1 MISTLHMIM
10 YLYIKQG
17 CFNCQNTI
25 YSERLRHSVPCE
37 RDIDDEAYFDVI
49 QKFHDKE
56 SLYEYL
62 YMYLNR
68 EGRLFKFKELYDLH
82 KATRDFISFFLKI
95 LDSEPWSIQITWFKR
110 LYNKFS
116 FSMIAPT
123 GTGKTTFIA
132 VSSIYFSSK
141 LNKKIYIVLPTT
153 VLVEQVYERIVQFV
167 EKIDT
172 SLNVV
177 AYLRKNKKEAK
188 ERIIKGEFDILI
200 TSNQFL
206 SRNFD
211 ILKDKKFDI
220 IFVDDVDAFF
230 KGSKNIERVLIL
242 LGFTDEDINTA
253 YEMIKAKRQGDFEL
267 VKKLNE
273 KLEKVKSKPHGILIL
288 SSATGRIRGTRTK
301 LYRELLNFTAG
312 TGTTKI
318 RNIIDTYV
326 LPKQDLKIEVYKL
339 VNLLGDGIVIFVTRE
354 QGVKFAKELY
364 EFLRDRN
371 VRAGI
376 VVSEIK
382 GSTENIKKFANKEL
396 NVLIGIAHFYGLLVR
411 GLDLPTRVKYVI
423 FTGIPKIRIN
433 LTRKER
439 NANNLMIL
447 ANILL
452 DILPQDRSRELKIL
466 LRKLQRA
473 FRRLSS
479 EAFRVLSESF
489 ERGTSIDGW
498 LENLRQ
504 QLERLYN
511 IVSEILDKEDI
522 IEKLK
527 NHPDVSITISNGDI
541 WLNLPDIKT
550 YIQASGRSS
559 RLYAGGITK
568 GLSIILVDDE
578 KLLRSLER
586 KMKLYFD

>member
-1 MISTLHMIM
+1 M

-25 YSERLRHSVPCE
+25 YSERLKHSVPCKNDVDDKTYL
-37 RDIDDEAYFDVI
+37 DII
-49 QKFHDKE
+49 QKFQDKE
-56 SLYEYL
+56 LLYNYLYEYL
-62 YMYLNR
+62 KKKQ
-68 EGRLFKFKELYDLH
+68 RLFKFKELYELH
-82 KATRDFISFFLKI
+82 KATEDFINFFLKI

-132 VSSIYFSSK
+132 ISSIYFASK
-141 LNKKIYIVLPTT
+141 LNKKIYIILPTT
-153 VLVEQVYERIVQFV
+153 VLVEQVYERIVQFL
-167 EKIDT
+167 EKIGI

-177 AYLRKNKKEAK
+177 AYLKKNKKEAK
-188 ERIIKGEFDILI
+188 EKIINGEFDILI

-206 SRNFD
+206 SKNFD

-242 LGFTDEDINTA
+242 LGFTEDDINVA
-253 YEMIKAKRQGDFEL
+253 YDMIKAKRQGDLEL
-267 VKKLNE
+267 IKKLNE
-273 KLEKVKSKPHGILIL
+273 ELEKIKSKSHGILVL

-301 LYRELLNFTAG
+301 LYKELLDFTAG

-318 RNIIDTYV
+318 RNIIDTYII
-326 LPKQDLKIEVYKL
+326 PKKDLKEEIYNL
-339 VNLLGDGIVIFVTRE
+339 VNLLEDGIVIFVTRE
-354 QGVKFAKELY
+354 QGVEFAKELY
-364 EFLRDRN
+364 EFLKDKGIK
-371 VRAGI
+371 VGI

-411 GLDLPTRVKYVI
+411 GLDLPTRVKYII

-433 LTRKER
+433 LTRKEK
-439 NANNLMIL
+439 NVGNLMIL

-452 DILPQDRSRELKIL
+452 DILPHQSRELKIL
-466 LRKLQRA
+466 LRRLQKA

-479 EAFRVLSESF
+479 DALRILSESF
-489 ERGTSIDGW
+489 ELGKPVDGW
-498 LENLRQ
+498 LENIRQ

-511 IVSEILDKEDI
+511 IVSEMLEKRDI
-522 IEKLK
+522 IDKLR
-527 NHPDVSITISNGDI
+527 NHPDVSITISNEDI
-541 WLNLPDIKT
+541 WLNIPDVKT

-578 KLLRSLER
+578 KLLKSLER
-586 KMKLYFD
+586 KMRLYFS